1 MKLIKI
7 TIVLVAF
14 LMALSVFCG
23 CARTTDISGYYMCE
37 TLDNLYYFSPDG
49 KIYVNESYES
59 YSLYEVKGNKIITS
73 IEDAENS
80 ELEFD
85 FKKTENGFMMGEIE
99 YIRLP
104 DYEDFADNKNTDETA
119 E

>member
-1 MKLIKI
+1 MKNVKFFAALI
-7 TIVLVAF
+7 VF
-14 LMALSVFCG
+14 LMLLAAFAG
-23 CARTTDISGYYMCE
+23 CAKSTDISGYYMCE

-49 KIYVNESYES
+49 KVYVNESFES
-59 YSLYEVKGNKIITS
+59 YSLYEVKGNKIIMS

-80 ELEFD
+80 ELEFS

-104 DYEDFADNKNTDETA
+104 DYEDFSYDKDTKETA